1 MEKIVESGRG
11 DVQTLAQDCQTL
23 RREAV
28 SAREELV
35 KVQQAKGQ
43 LEVLVTQLQEDTGVV
58 YPTRS
63 AMKFSSACI
72 TKHWRIFCFIGRFL
86 HNVIL

>member
-28 SAREELV
+28 SAREELE
-35 KVQQAKGQ
+35 KVQQAKRQ

-63 AMKFSSACI
+63 VMKFSSACI
-72 TKHWRIFCFIGRFL
+72 SKHWRIFCFNGRFL
-86 HNVIL
+86 RYVIL

>member
-28 SAREELV
+28 SAREELE

-43 LEVLVTQLQEDTGVV
+43 LEVLVTQLQEDSGVV

-72 TKHWRIFCFIGRFL
+72 AKHIL

>member
-1 MEKIVESGRG
+1 MEKIVESGCG

-28 SAREELV
+28 SAREELE

-63 AMKFSSACI
+63 TMKFSSACI
-72 TKHWRIFCFIGRFL
+72 AQSTGEFSVSMADFY
-86 HNVIL
+86 VM

>member
-28 SAREELV
+28 SAREELE

-63 AMKFSSACI
+63 TMKISSACI

>member
-1 MEKIVESGRG
+1 MEKIVESGQG

-28 SAREELV
+28 SAREELE

-63 AMKFSSACI
+63 TMKFLSACI

>member
-28 SAREELV
+28 SAREELE

-63 AMKFSSACI
+63 TMKFSSACI
-72 TKHWRIFCFIGRFL
+72 TKYWRIFCFIGRFL